1 VRTITDRLGKLVE
14 EAERTAWEA
23 GRLGGRPDAAAD
35 RPDRTFE
42 AVGDEGL
49 PFERPK
55 RKEHGDFSTSFAMS
69 RARAFGVSPR
79 DYAQALVDS
88 MPADSLIERVE
99 VAGPGFINFYLNQSA
114 VVRGALRAIDEQADA
129 YGRVSAGAER
139 TSGGPGHK
147 IQVEF
152 VSANPVGP
160 MHVGHGR
167 WAALGD
173 ALANVLAAAGHE
185 VEREFYINDYGNQMK
200 IFGASVEARY
210 CELLGA
216 AHEFPEDGYG
226 GAYITEIAQEIVD
239 ADGEE
244 HLSLSREERIAL
256 FTERAYAQVLE
267 HIKKTL
273 AGMGVIFDVWF
284 SERTLHESGAIE
296 KAIAVLRRKGHVYDA
311 EGAVWLKSTEF
322 GDDKDRVL
330 IRENGE
336 PTYLAADVAYHAD
349 KLARGF
355 DTIID
360 IWGADHHGYVKRMEA
375 AVEALSDEK
384 GRLRV
389 IIGQLVNVLRAGEP
403 VRMSKRTGEM
413 ITFEELL
420 DEVGPD
426 AARYYFL
433 MRNTDSA
440 LDFDIELAKE
450 QSNKNPVFY
459 VQYGHARICSILRK
473 AAADGV
479 IGEPLDADLPV
490 ADLASK
496 VGVTDEQLALLA
508 DEAEYD
514 LVSHLSRLPEEVD
527 DAAAFF
533 APFKLTTYA
542 YETARRFHNFYEK
555 CRVIAPEEP
564 DQTAARLFLVKCSRQ
579 VLANTLGLLGVSA
592 PERM

>member
-1 VRTITDRLGKLVE
+1 MRTITDRLGKLVAQ
-14 EAERTAWEA
+14 AERTAREA
-23 GRLGGRPDAAAD
+23 GRLGGRPGATAD
-35 RPDRTFE
+35 RPEETFE

-69 RARAFGVSPR
+69 RARVFGLKPR
-79 DYAQALVDS
+79 DYAQAIVDS
-88 MPADSLIERVE
+88 MPADPLIERVE

-114 VVRGALRAIDEQADA
+114 VVRDVLLEIDERGAE
-129 YGRVSAGAER
+129 YGRSSWEPQR
-139 TSGGPGHK
+139 K
-147 IQVEF
+147 RRQVEF

-173 ALANVLAAAGHE
+173 ALANVLAAAGYD

-226 GAYITEIAQEIVD
+226 GAYITEIAQEIVA
-239 ADGEE
+239 ADGDK
-244 HLSLSREERIAL
+244 HLALSREERIEL

-296 KAIAVLRRKGHVYDA
+296 KAIAVLRQKGHVHDA

-375 AVEALSDEK
+375 AVEALSGEK
-384 GRLRV
+384 GRLKV

-440 LDFDIELAKE
+440 LDFDIDLAKE

-473 AAADGV
+473 AATDGL
-479 IGEPLDADLPV
+479 IGEPSDADLPV
-490 ADLASK
+490 AELAAK
-496 VGVTDEQLALLA
+496 IAATDEQLALLRG
-508 DEAEYD
+508 EAEYD
-514 LVSHLSRLPEEVD
+514 LVSHLSRLPEELEE
-527 DAAAFF
+527 AAAFL

-564 DQTAARLFLVKCSRQ
+564 NLTAARLFLVKCSRQ

>member
-1 VRTITDRLGKLVE
+1 MRSITDKLGQLVAA
-14 EAERTAWEA
+14 AESAAREA
-23 GRLGGRPDAAAD
+23 GRLGEGEAAGVEK
-35 RPDRTFE
+35 PH
-42 AVGDEGL
+42 
-49 PFERPK
+49 FERPK
-55 RKEHGDFSTSFAMS
+55 RKEYGDFSTNFAMV
-69 RARAFGVSPR
+69 RAGRLGLKPR
-79 DYAQALVDS
+79 DLAQVLIDS
-88 MPADSLIERVE
+88 IAADQLIERIE
-99 VAGPGFINFYLNQSA
+99 IAGPGFINFHLDQA
-114 VVRGALRAIDEQADA
+114 IVLRDVLLAIDDQGEAYGHADA
-129 YGRVSAGAER
+129 GVAEETEGAFKAPGGGRRA
-139 TSGGPGHK
+139 
-147 IQVEF
+147 QVEF

-173 ALANVLAAAGHE
+173 SLANVLAAVGCQ
-185 VEREFYINDYGNQMK
+185 VQREFYVNDYGNQMK

-216 AHEFPEDGYG
+216 EYEFPQDGYG

-239 ADGEE
+239 ADGDK
-244 HLSLSREERIAL
+244 HVGLSRDERIAL
-256 FTERAYAQVLE
+256 FTERAYAQVLA

-273 AGMGVIFDVWF
+273 GGMGVNFDVWF
-284 SERTLHESGAIE
+284 SERSLHESGAIE
-296 KAIAVLRRKGHVYDA
+296 RAIAGLREGGHVYDA
-311 EGAVWLKSTEF
+311 EGAVWLKSTAF
-322 GDDKDRVL
+322 ADDKDRVL

-336 PTYLAADVAYHAD
+336 PTYLAADVAYHSD

-375 AVEALSDEK
+375 AVEALSGEA
-384 GRLRV
+384 GHLEV

-433 MRNTDSA
+433 MRNTDSP
-440 LDFDIELAKE
+440 LDFDIDLAKE

-473 AAADGV
+473 AATDGMV
-479 IGEPLDADLPV
+479 GEPSDAELPV
-490 ADLASK
+490 AELAAKISASPQ
-496 VGVTDEQLALLA
+496 QLALLT

-514 LVSHLSRLPEEVD
+514 LISHLSRLPEEVE
-527 DAAAFF
+527 DAAEFR

-542 YETARRFHNFYEK
+542 YETARRFHNFYER
-555 CRVIAPEEP
+555 CRVISPEEP
-564 DQTAARLFLVKCSRQ
+564 DLTAARLFLVKCSRQ
-579 VLANTLGLLGVSA
+579 VLANTLALLGVTA